1 MRKIIKI
8 TSANFRDERLLLCA
22 NEAINGLSA
31 KEQILVDSA
40 NFSFIYLMENQDDY
54 TYIEI
59 PENIWGQ
66 LKTALDNK
74 TAVFIYD
81 DHDQIELTN
90 FHEELEYVISNIE
103 GNSNYGEEMV
113 EKVENIFKD

>member
-1 MRKIIKI
+1 MRKKIKI
-8 TSANFRDERLLLCA
+8 KTANLRDKRLMLCA
-22 NEAINGLSA
+22 NEVIKGLSA

-59 PENIWGQ
+59 PEDIWGQ
-66 LKTALDNK
+66 LKIALDNK
-74 TAVFIYD
+74 TAIFIHD

-113 EKVENIFKD
+113 KKVENIFKD